1 MIYGDQGVP
10 QSTVVKKHLL
20 YHKKVA
26 PMLKSLFCNNA
37 GLTLLEIL
45 IVVIL
50 MSIIAA
56 VAVPRLSTSTDEA
69 QVNTLDTNL
78 SALRYAI
85 EQYAAQHNSRFPG
98 QYKETD
104 GTTTVTTDAEALSAF
119 TAQLTTYSDRNG
131 KTSVTKDVDFPF
143 GPYFRGALPKNP
155 LPVPSNTVV
164 ADFDEVGSITN
175 TGAVD
180 GSGWKVAVQT
190 GLVIA
195 NNDQYD
201 DR

>member
-1 MIYGDQGVP
+1 
-10 QSTVVKKHLL
+10 
-20 YHKKVA
+20 
-26 PMLKSLFCNNA
+26 MLKPTSHNNT
-37 GLTLLEIL
+37 GLTLIEIL

-50 MSIIAA
+50 MGIIAA
-56 VAVPRLSTSTDEA
+56 VAVPRLSTSTNEA

-78 SALRYAI
+78 SALRNAI
-85 EQYAAQHNSRFPG
+85 EQYSAQHLGRYPG

-104 GTTTVTTDAEALSAF
+104 GTTAVTTDAEAQAAF

-131 KTSVTKDVDFPF
+131 KTSATKDVNFPF

-155 LPVPSNTVV
+155 LPTASNTVA
-164 ADFDEVGSITN
+164 ADFDEVGSIAN
-175 TGAVD
+175 TGAVS
-180 GSGWKVAVQT
+180 GLGWKVAVQT
-190 GLVIA
+190 GQIIA